1 MGVLIIVNYDGVAH
15 IILKI
20 QILYITAT
28 IVDKPF
34 QFSTAFTLV

>member
-1 MGVLIIVNYDGVAH
+1 MRLQEGAVYIVNYDGVAH

-20 QILYITAT
+20 LDFYITAT

-34 QFSTAFTLV
+34 